1 MKSLL
6 ILIVMALLFLVG
18 PYLLIKYWYKTIRFK
33 MNDYIVWND
42 RLFIVVSIFRLEGK
56 TKYQL
61 TAIES
66 YMEILVV
73 DSDEIDTNAILKS
86 QHDKIKGKLDG
97 KENG

>member
-1 MKSLL
+1 
-6 ILIVMALLFLVG
+6 MALLFLVG
-18 PYLLIKYWYKTIRFK
+18 PYLLIKYWYKSIRFK
-33 MNDYIVWND
+33 VNDHIVWND
-42 RLFIVVSIFRLEGK
+42 RLFIVVSICRLEGK

-66 YMEILVV
+66 YMEILVI